1 MDRSQVR
8 CETGGA
14 RRINPAHTEHTRT
27 KVLYPQIGA
36 TFHDGHL
43 SQERAPTKF
52 VFSADAEDA
61 IQRDTSDA
69 RPLGEIGIR
78 DGLKIRFLRD
88 SRFKPGRG
96 HKSSG
101 GPRPRPSGQRQSSSL
116 RVRALMQLSDG
127 MSGDRNDPKFGSY
140 ESPPL
145 PPSLVPVFT
154 EPPQTTIPPSS
165 ANAREFRRLLEAFH
179 DGVAIVGEHGLIFQ
193 NAAMRE
199 LVGPISPETQTA
211 IECIWALGRA
221 VTRTQRTTAVGAL
234 ARVIRKESQHEES
247 EHTLEG
253 GGSGEARAAHFY
265 FDAISFGDAPAV
277 MVTAHDISASRAIE
291 ARLNRAERMAA
302 IGMLAAGVAH
312 EINNPLAYVTT
323 NVAYSIERV
332 RYIEELLTGPVVQVA
347 SPASLRVLLG
357 PLENALK
364 EAHEGTARV
373 AAIVRDLRTLSR
385 DEEDER
391 ASTPLGSA
399 LDMAINMAESEY
411 RFRARVVR
419 DFEPIGLVYGT
430 HTRLVQVFLNL
441 IVNAAQAFVA
451 DDPNQNR
458 ITVRAF
464 QSGATTVVLVSDNGP
479 GIPPDRLEQIFAPFF
494 TTKAVGQG
502 TGLGLSICHSI
513 VYSVGGTIEV
523 ESTEGIGATF
533 RVTLRSSDD
542 AVPSSLPRVIT
553 RRPDGKARILIV
565 DDEPLIL
572 RSVARLLREQHDV
585 ETAEDGLVALQK
597 IIEEGPF
604 DLILC
609 DLMMPSMTG
618 MDLFEEVRRRSPETA
633 DAFVFLTGG
642 AFTDRART
650 FLASVTNPK
659 LDKPIEPNLLRS
671 IITGAVRR
679 DRPY

>member
-1 MDRSQVR
+1 MQVS
-8 CETGGA
+8 E
-14 RRINPAHTEHTRT
+14 
-27 KVLYPQIGA
+27 
-36 TFHDGHL
+36 
-43 SQERAPTKF
+43 
-52 VFSADAEDA
+52 
-61 IQRDTSDA
+61 
-69 RPLGEIGIR
+69 
-78 DGLKIRFLRD
+78 
-88 SRFKPGRG
+88 
-96 HKSSG
+96 
-101 GPRPRPSGQRQSSSL
+101 
-116 RVRALMQLSDG
+116 G
-127 MSGDRNDPKFGSY
+127 MSGDRNDPKSGSH
-140 ESPPL
+140 EVPSL
-145 PPSLVPVFT
+145 PPSVGPVLT
-154 EPPQTTIPPSS
+154 EPPQTTVPPSS

-179 DGVAIVGEHGLIFQ
+179 DGVAIVSELGLVFQ

-199 LVGPISPETQTA
+199 FTGSVSLRAHTA
-211 IECIWALGRA
+211 MDCTWAL
-221 VTRTQRTTAVGAL
+221 VRTVARSQRTTAIGAL
-234 ARVIRKESQHEES
+234 ARVVRGKSQHEES
-247 EHTLEG
+247 EHTLA
-253 GGSGEARAAHFY
+253 SGADETRAAQFY

-332 RYIEELLTGPVVQVA
+332 RYLDELLSGPVVQVA
-347 SPASLRVLLG
+347 SAASLRVLLG

-385 DEEDER
+385 DDEDDR
-391 ASTPLGSA
+391 ASTPLTSA
-399 LDMAINMAESEY
+399 LEMAINMAESEY
-411 RFRARVVR
+411 RFRAKVIR
-419 DFEPIGLVYGT
+419 DFSSIGLVYGT

-441 IVNAAQAFVA
+441 IVNAAQAFQE
-451 DDPNQNR
+451 DDPSRNQ
-458 ITVRAF
+458 ITVRAYP
-464 QSGATTVVLVSDNGP
+464 SGATTVVLVSDNGP
-479 GIPPDRLEQIFAPFF
+479 GIPSDRREQIFAPFF

-523 ESTEGIGATF
+523 ESTEGVGATF
-533 RVTLRSSDD
+533 RVILRTSDD
-542 AVPSSLPRVIT
+542 AVPSSLPRTTT
-553 RRPDGKARILIV
+553 RRPDGKARILVV

-585 ETAEDGLVALQK
+585 VTAEDGREALRK
-597 IIEEGPF
+597 IIDDGPF

-609 DLMMPSMTG
+609 DLMMPAMTG

-633 DAFVFLTGG
+633 DSFVFLTGG
-642 AFTDRART
+642 AFTDRARA

-671 IITGAVRR
+671 IVTGAVRR